1 MATDNELLDDVRT
14 VLRAEVI
21 GVTADSPALLAAVR
35 RKQSRRRR
43 AWLAVPLVAA
53 AAAAAV
59 VLAPATPRTT
69 APIEVAQVLQQTKS
83 ALDGVRGM
91 VIHEQAP
98 AVQGEKYFKPGE
110 KGLSERWHAA
120 DGSAFRYRASVDG
133 RTIVDLS
140 RSAAGDIFVDHRAR
154 TYRSQPGET
163 PSDDDV
169 WTPEK
174 IQKAIKDGR
183 ITAAGPGDPING
195 TQTVRLSIAADK
207 AGTATEMWVDATTY
221 LPMRWRWLQDGA
233 STFDVTWLPPTPENL
248 AQLKTQIPD
257 GFTEVR

>member
-1 MATDNELLDDVRT
+1 MVSDNELLDDVRT
-14 VLRAEVI
+14 VLHAEVI
-21 GVTADSPALLAAVR
+21 GVTANSPALLAAVR
-35 RKQSRRRR
+35 RKQSRRRW
-43 AWLAVPLVAA
+43 AWLAVPLVTA

-59 VLAPATPRTT
+59 VLTPAAPRTT
-69 APIEVAQVLQQTKS
+69 APVEVAQVLQQTNS

-98 AVQGEKYFKPGE
+98 AGEGEKYFKPGE

-133 RTIVDLS
+133 KPVVDLS

-154 TYRSQPGET
+154 TYRSLPGET

-183 ITAAGPGDPING
+183 ITVTGPGDPVNG
-195 TQTVRLSIAADK
+195 KQTVRLNVAAGK
-207 AGTATEMWVDATTY
+207 AEPATEMWVDATTY
-221 LPMRWRWLQDGA
+221 LPMRWHWVQDGA
-233 STFDVTWLPPTPENL
+233 ATFDVTWLPPTPENL